1 MLIRTP
7 SSAGIDA
14 FVDTALDTL
23 DMAVAKSE
31 RKHEIFIRCILSCL
45 FINIF
50 IVVVV
55 GDVKMSKAVR
65 FRIDTE
71 KSINKRFFD
80 LFAFV
85 DKNIF
90 SKFFQHRVEEC
101 LWNVEKYVK

>member
-1 MLIRTP
+1 MLPYAFIRTP

-31 RKHEIFIRCILSCL
+31 RKHEIFIGCILSCL

-55 GDVKMSKAVR
+55 GDVKMSKSGE
-65 FRIDTE
+65 IP
-71 KSINKRFFD
+71 
-80 LFAFV
+80 
-85 DKNIF
+85 
-90 SKFFQHRVEEC
+90 H
-101 LWNVEKYVK
+101 